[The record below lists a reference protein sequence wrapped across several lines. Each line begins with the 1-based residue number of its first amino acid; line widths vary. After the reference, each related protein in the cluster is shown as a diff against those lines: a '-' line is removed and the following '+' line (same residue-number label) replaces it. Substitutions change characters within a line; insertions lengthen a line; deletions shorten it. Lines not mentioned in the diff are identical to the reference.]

1 MRVVTTFLIFGAFV
15 VVLFWN
21 GLQNK
26 SLAKTRGLPL
36 SWLLAVFVPSVR
48 IVFLGSPGLDWPPRT
63 TPLRLLLG
71 LAVAV
76 GGTILANGLNHMYN
90 ERYRIF

>member
-1 MRVVTTFLIFGAFV
+1 MTVVRDLLIFVVFV
-15 VVLFWN
+15 IVLFWN

-26 SLAKTRGLPL
+26 SSAKTRGLPL
-36 SWLLAVFVPSVR
+36 SWLLAVLVPSVR
-48 IVFLGSPGLDWPPRT
+48 IIFLGSPGLNWPPRT

-76 GGTILANGLNHMYN
+76 AVGVAPAGAVGVGEHGGA
-90 ERYRIF
+90 RQ